1 MRHLILL
8 CLLLP
13 PLVLP
18 AQRIESK
25 RPFHIQY
32 EFRPQDGF
40 YENAES
46 LDLKRKRTSTRILGA
61 GYLTTMTYLGLAWYA
76 GEDLTGF
83 HFFDDSHEWKQMDKV
98 GHTLGGYQGSKLM
111 ISLLKWSGVEKKRAI
126 IQGSLSGFLAMSS
139 IELFDAF
146 GETWGFSIADIGAN
160 ALGAGLAA
168 GNQAWWNEDRL
179 QLKMSYIRSPYT
191 QDPDFARL
199 FGSSLPEWFLKDY
212 NGQTYWLSVRVHSF
226 LPESSFKD
234 KYPPWLNVAVGYGAE
249 GLEGGYHIPNGE
261 WRTREYRQLYLS
273 LDLDLSNIKTRSGLL
288 KRILGVVNIIR
299 IPLPALQFDKQ
310 GVQFLPFR

>member
-1 MRHLILL
+1 MRNLILL
-8 CLLLP
+8 SLLSLP
-13 PLVLP
+13 ILLP
-18 AQRIESK
+18 AQRKETL

-32 EFRPQDGF
+32 DFRPQDSF
-40 YENAES
+40 YQNVES

-126 IQGSLSGFLAMSS
+126 LQGSLSGFLAMSS

-146 GETWGFSIADIGAN
+146 GETWGFSVADIGAN

-191 QDPDFARL
+191 KDPDFTRL
-199 FGSSLPEWFLKDY
+199 FGSNLPEWFLKDY

-226 LPESSFKD
+226 LPESKFKD

-249 GLEGGYHIPNGE
+249 GLEGGYHILMGNGE
-261 WRTREYRQLYLS
+261 P
-273 LDLDLSNIKTRSGLL
+273 
-288 KRILGVVNIIR
+288 VNTDNCI
-299 IPLPALQFDKQ
+299 
-310 GVQFLPFR
+310 